1 MLVTLHRP
9 SNVDEPETLREILL
23 ALSDIAQEVPVI
35 FPVHPRTR
43 RRMEDGGE
51 MVERGRGR
59 MERGCRGGIQEE
71 TTYLGVPCLTARAN
85 TERPITVTTG
95 TNRLVESNREAL
107 VAAARVALNGKWKNG
122 AVPELWDG
130 QAARRIVKVLELWVG
145 QEEEIQ

>member
-1 MLVTLHRP
+1 M
-9 SNVDEPETLREILL
+9 
-23 ALSDIAQEVPVI
+23 
-35 FPVHPRTR
+35 
-43 RRMEDGGE
+43 
-51 MVERGRGR
+51 
-59 MERGCRGGIQEE
+59 GIQEE

-130 QAARRIVKVLELWVG
+130 QAARRIVRVLELWEG